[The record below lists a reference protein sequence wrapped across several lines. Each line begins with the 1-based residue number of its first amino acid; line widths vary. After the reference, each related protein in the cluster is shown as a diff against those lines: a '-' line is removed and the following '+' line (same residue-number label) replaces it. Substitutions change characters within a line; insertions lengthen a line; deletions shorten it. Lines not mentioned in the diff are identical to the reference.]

1 MKANAPIIKGF
12 LPGLAVRGSNLLIL
26 VDMLLT
32 DSGYAVVAVPA
43 SGI

>member
-12 LPGLAVRGSNLLIL
+12 LPCLAVRGSNSLIF
-26 VDMLLT
+26 VDMLST